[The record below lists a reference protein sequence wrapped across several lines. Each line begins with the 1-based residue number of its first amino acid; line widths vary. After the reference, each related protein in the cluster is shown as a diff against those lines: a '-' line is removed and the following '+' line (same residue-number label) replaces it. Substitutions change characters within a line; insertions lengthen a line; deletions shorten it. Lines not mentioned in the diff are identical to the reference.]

1 MDLEMINED
10 IKTIIEQATINIMDA
25 DNNPRGRGV
34 LVPGGLILTA
44 GHCLNIETTG
54 ELALGNY
61 HIETLQAKT
70 FDSSNNLLT
79 LKAMPAMIDPVTDI
93 AALKKLDEQDF
104 FEEAEQFEEFCENTK
119 PVPLNNG
126 GFDFE
131 IEGYQTIA
139 GDDFPIYKPFDVF
152 VYTHEGFWIAG
163 KAKLDQ
169 FQDIRFTLGVS
180 WGGQIKGGTSGS
192 PIVNKKGELIGIVS
206 HVKDAESHD
215 IDGFM
220 DDFIFLLEQCLPKRI
235 WHQITK
241 K

>member
-1 MDLEMINED
+1 MINED

-25 DNNPRGRGV
+25 DNNPRGRCV

-44 GHCLNIETTG
+44 GHCLNIKTTG
-54 ELALGNY
+54 ELALGDY

-79 LKAMPAMIDPVTDI
+79 LKAAPAMIEPVTDI
-93 AALKKLDEQDF
+93 AALEKLDEQAF

-119 PVPLNNG
+119 PVPLFNDG
-126 GFDFE
+126 FE
-131 IEGYQTIA
+131 IEGYQNLA
-139 GDDFPIYKPFDVF
+139 GGDFPIYKPFDVF

-163 KAKLDQ
+163 KAKLCP
-169 FQDIRFTLGVS
+169 FQDIPFTLWVS

-192 PIVNKKGELIGIVS
+192 PIVNNKGELIGIVS
-206 HVKDAESHD
+206 HAKDAESHD

-220 DDFIFLLEQCLPKRI
+220 GDCIFLLEQCLPKRI
-235 WHQITK
+235 WQQITK
-241 K
+241 ENE